1 MVVAA
6 ETTRTLRAE
15 LSPDALGHFVVEN
28 LAGTM
33 RVVPGSGPSV
43 VAVATIHAEDDDLA
57 KAMKV
62 EQVAG
67 KLGVPTLRVIYPLDR
82 GNTIRYPGRGSDAGI
97 LGKLFGDFNSSME
110 YDGQRVKVSSNHGVL
125 PVHCPVISR
134 CQRCTADRI
143 AACFIC
149 ASFDA
154 SGNCLRA
161 ASSMYVAS

>member
-1 MVVAA
+1 MTLFKEERMRLSAALLTLPVLALTAAPMAVAA
-6 ETTRTLRAE
+6 ETTRTVRAE

-57 KAMKV
+57 KAMRV

-82 GNTIRYPGRGSDAGI
+82 ESTIRYPGRGSNSGI
-97 LGKLFGDFNSSME
+97 IGTPRL
-110 YDGQRVKVSSNHGVL
+110 RRAVSTCWRN
-125 PVHCPVISR
+125 
-134 CQRCTADRI
+134 A
-143 AACFIC
+143 
-149 ASFDA
+149 
-154 SGNCLRA
+154 
-161 ASSMYVAS
+161 